1 MARKKNTGDS
11 VGGVFR
17 KIFNENPP
25 LLKTKSNNQ
34 VLSLY
39 RVALGLA
46 PDADVEKRIKA
57 IMANVK
63 SVMRKNARKR
73 GRPAGMKIAASTTAP
88 RTPIGRLEQLE
99 EMIDDC
105 LTLAKTLDRDGLEGV
120 IKSLRHAR
128 NQVVWKTGQ

>member
-1 MARKKNTGDS
+1 MARKKSGGDS

-17 KIFNENPP
+17 GIFQDHPQ
-25 LLKTKSNNQ
+25 LLKTKSNDE
-34 VLSLY
+34 VLARY

-46 PDADVEKRIKA
+46 PDAEIEKRIKS

-63 SVMRKNARKR
+63 SVMRKKARKR
-73 GRPAGMKIAASTTAP
+73 GRKVQAAGGAP
-88 RTPIGRLEQLE
+88 VPKVSLRSLDHLE

-105 LTLAKTLDRDGLEGV
+105 LTLAKNIDREELAGV

-128 NQVVWKTGQ
+128 NEVVWKTGQ